1 MYEVNQKVLWTW
13 VRLPPG
19 PPEVILDSDV
29 AERSRDNFKDSLIN
43 CIPVLLLMGLP
54 LVFDRVKSNE
64 MDSPAM

>member
-1 MYEVNQKVLWTW
+1 
-13 VRLPPG
+13 
-19 PPEVILDSDV
+19 LDSDV